1 MSQDTTAGASAH
13 IELRGVD
20 FAYMDIGRGPLVL
33 DAHGLTSS
41 RANNRRMELP
51 DFSCLTAA
59 GRRLISFDARGHG
72 ETSGTRD
79 PEDYVWAA
87 LAQDLLAFAE
97 HFSPC
102 SPVSAIGSSMGT
114 GTIINAAAGHPDRF
128 DRLVLTAPPT
138 AWETRAGQADMYRIM
153 ADTVEKTDPDTLAT
167 LVSQAPIPPIFADV
181 PGFPPTPRPPRVSQ
195 PPPPPIF
202 ADVPGF
208 PPTPDIKPELQ
219 PTVFRGAGRS
229 DLPPLESLTTLTQPT
244 LILAWTG
251 DPGHPVSTAE
261 KLASTLP
268 NAELHVSDSHAD
280 LLTWGGRAAAFL
292 SR

>member
-20 FAYMDIGRGPLVL
+20 FAYTDIGRGPLVL

-51 DFSCLTAA
+51 DFSSVTAA

-79 PEDYVWAA
+79 PEDYTWAA
-87 LAQDLLAFAE
+87 LARDLLAFAE
-97 HFSPC
+97 HFSPD

-114 GTIINAAAGHPDRF
+114 GTIINAAAGQPDRF

-138 AWETRAGQADMYRIM
+138 AWETRAAQADMYRIM
-153 ADTVEKTDPDTLAT
+153 ADTVEKTDPETLAT
-167 LVSQAPIPPIFADV
+167 LMSQAPIPPIFADV
-181 PGFPPTPRPPRVSQ
+181 PGFPPTP
-195 PPPPPIF
+195 
-202 ADVPGF
+202 
-208 PPTPDIKPELQ
+208 DIKPALQ
-219 PTVFRGAGRS
+219 PTVFRGAGLS
-229 DLPPLESLTTLTQPT
+229 DLPPLESLTALTQPT

-280 LLTWGGRAAAFL
+280 LLTWGERAAAFL